1 MLHSVTIR
9 HLTSAAKF
17 TTNHPVGCGRE
28 SVWPKGFPYLTDSG
42 YRRKRLVEIVT
53 ASAAQRVSELT
64 VNEVVA
70 EIAVALQPFKKGDVA
85 ITAATDISQDLNM
98 DSLAV
103 MDLLMELEDKFDVS
117 IPLNM
122 VPEIATVGQL
132 AQTVISSKKGA

>member
-1 MLHSVTIR
+1 M
-9 HLTSAAKF
+9 
-17 TTNHPVGCGRE
+17 
-28 SVWPKGFPYLTDSG
+28 
-42 YRRKRLVEIVT
+42 
-53 ASAAQRVSELT
+53 T

>member
-9 HLTSAAKF
+9 HLTLAAKF
-17 TTNHPVGCGRE
+17 TTTSLGKETRVGSCF
-28 SVWPKGFPYLTDSG
+28 KGFSTLTDLAIRKDWSG
-42 YRRKRLVEIVT
+42 IVT
-53 ASAAQRVSELT
+53 ASAAQITGL
-64 VNEVVA
+64 NFDDVVA
-70 EIAVALQPFKKGDVA
+70 DIATALVPFKKSD
-85 ITAATDISQDLNM
+85 IEISAATDIARDLNM

-132 AQTVISSKKGA
+132 AQTVINSKKEA